1 MLYFLCSNC
10 AQYLQIHTKI
20 PFLPRCRED
29 PRNARRMFD
38 LKYRGLFVLTRNRN
52 KLGRNFFFQLHL
64 SNVQESDKGYY
75 MCQINTDPMR
85 SNRGYLDVVVPPSII
100 DSKTSPDQVV
110 KEGAAVNLTC
120 GARGSPTPK
129 IMWKRE
135 DNKMIHYKVRM
146 MGVESFY
153 GIGSLI

>member
-1 MLYFLCSNC
+1 M
-10 AQYLQIHTKI
+10 
-20 PFLPRCRED
+20 
-29 PRNARRMFD
+29 
-38 LKYRGLFVLTRNRN
+38 
-52 KLGRNFFFQLHL
+52 HL

-146 MGVESFY
+146 GVKSFY
-153 GIGSLI
+153 GKIISFLGEGNVDY

>member
-1 MLYFLCSNC
+1 
-10 AQYLQIHTKI
+10 
-20 PFLPRCRED
+20 
-29 PRNARRMFD
+29 
-38 LKYRGLFVLTRNRN
+38 
-52 KLGRNFFFQLHL
+52 
-64 SNVQESDKGYY
+64 
-75 MCQINTDPMR
+75 MR

-146 MGVESFY
+146 GVKSFY
-153 GIGSLI
+153 GIIIFFEGRVMLTIESNFFFQAFVI

>member
-1 MLYFLCSNC
+1 
-10 AQYLQIHTKI
+10 
-20 PFLPRCRED
+20 
-29 PRNARRMFD
+29 
-38 LKYRGLFVLTRNRN
+38 
-52 KLGRNFFFQLHL
+52 
-64 SNVQESDKGYY
+64 

-146 MGVESFY
+146 GLKRKGGGTKCEWQGFMLWFQDGGSRVPSVDGNLLEIPRVSRIH
-153 GIGSLI
+153 IGAYFCIASNNIPPSVSKRIELKVQCECQIFSRTRHTSKNPVL